1 LYISAEQPS
10 HSIRKQNGEVFGI
23 VAGPSFKPGD
33 TKEERKSFEEIERW
47 LIEQFD
53 AGPIAYRWVN
63 EDYSSTDCAP
73 LALAVARNQS
83 RNRSTRSAA
92 ARRRS

>member
-1 LYISAEQPS
+1 
-10 HSIRKQNGEVFGI
+10 V
-23 VAGPSFKPGD
+23 VGPSFKPGD